1 MKMNKKQ
8 AFIIATLLVL
18 IVCAGILA
26 TKVNSPL
33 YVDATDIS
41 ENANA
46 KVTDKQNSKSDF
58 FTESKLSRDQNNA
71 KTLPTYQSIINDP
84 NSTKS
89 TKDTMTKKLNTLTT
103 NTSNEEKI
111 ENALK
116 GKGFEDSF
124 CQILDDQD
132 KVTVY
137 VKSKDNLTDKQIK
150 DIKNI
155 VINVSKIKDME
166 IARKQ

>member
-1 MKMNKKQ
+1 MNKKQ

-33 YVDATDIS
+33 YVDGTEIS
-41 ENANA
+41 ESANS
-46 KVTDKQNSKSDF
+46 NSKGDF
-58 FTESKLSRDQNNA
+58 FTELRLKRDNENA
-71 KTLPTYQSIINDP
+71 KTLPTYQTIIDDP
-84 NSTKS
+84 NTAKEQ
-89 TKDTMTKKLNTLTT
+89 KETMIQKFKTLTS
-103 NTSNEEKI
+103 NTENEKKI
-111 ENALK
+111 ESQLQ
-116 GKGFEDSF
+116 GKGYEDSF
-124 CQILDDQD
+124 CQIAEE

-137 VKSKDNLTDKQIK
+137 VKAKENLTDKQAK

-155 VINVSKIKDME
+155 VVSFTKVKDVE

>member
-1 MKMNKKQ
+1 MNKKQ

-33 YVDATDIS
+33 YVDGTEIS
-41 ENANA
+41 EIANS
-46 KVTDKQNSKSDF
+46 NSKGDF
-58 FTESKLSRDQNNA
+58 FTELRLKRDNENA
-71 KTLPTYQSIINDP
+71 KTLPTYQTIIDDP
-84 NSTKS
+84 NTAKEQ
-89 TKDTMTKKLNTLTT
+89 KETMIQKFKTLTS
-103 NTSNEEKI
+103 NTENEKKI
-111 ENALK
+111 ESQLQ
-116 GKGFEDSF
+116 GKGYEDSF
-124 CQILDDQD
+124 CQIAEE

-137 VKSKDNLTDKQIK
+137 VKAKENLTDKQAK

-155 VINVSKIKDME
+155 VVSFTKVKDVE

>member
-1 MKMNKKQ
+1 MNKKQ

-33 YVDATDIS
+33 YVDGTEIS
-41 ENANA
+41 ERANS
-46 KVTDKQNSKSDF
+46 NSKGDF
-58 FTESKLSRDQNNA
+58 FTELRLKRDNENA
-71 KTLPTYQSIINDP
+71 KTLPTYQTIIDDP
-84 NSTKS
+84 NTAKEQ
-89 TKDTMTKKLNTLTT
+89 KETMIQKFKTLTS
-103 NTSNEEKI
+103 NTENEKKI
-111 ENALK
+111 ESQLQ
-116 GKGFEDSF
+116 GKGYEDSF
-124 CQILDDQD
+124 CQIAEE

-137 VKSKDNLTDKQIK
+137 VKAKENLTDKQAK

-155 VINVSKIKDME
+155 VVSFTKVKDVE

>member
-1 MKMNKKQ
+1 MNKKQ

-33 YVDATDIS
+33 YVDGTEISDKAT
-41 ENANA
+41 NAN
-46 KVTDKQNSKSDF
+46 SKGDF
-58 FTESKLSRDQNNA
+58 FTELRLKRDNENA
-71 KTLPTYQSIINDP
+71 KTLPTYQTIIDNP
-84 NSTKS
+84 
-89 TKDTMTKKLNTLTT
+89 DTAKEQKETMIQKFKALTT
-103 NTSNEEKI
+103 NTENEKKI
-111 ENALK
+111 EAQLQ

-124 CQILDDQD
+124 CQIAEE

-137 VKSKDNLTDKQIK
+137 VKAKENLTDKQAK

-155 VINVSKIKDME
+155 VVGFTKVKDVE